1 MPEETKFESHVE
13 KQVSIISR
21 LLATE
26 TSAYV
31 FTFFGVLGALLI
43 LTLLKQPRFVLI
55 FGIGTLLAFLVI
67 MVLSISSQI
76 YDLFLDKTRGTPLGL
91 AILGLF
97 IVLVWYFVRDD
108 GVRLTLLTIV
118 ISVIFL
124 IWTLAQAYF
133 MSMPISKMSAQ
144 IASKFED
151 KPKSQVYS
159 YVVLSASVILPV
171 LYLLLSWKLLPRL
184 VSEVNKLLTLFWII
198 GMVFLVG
205 FLWILV
211 LRFLRP
217 IMNKQDAIIF
227 EGIFFALYML
237 FIFYHSLFFLAN
249 LHEATSSLVGN
260 ILDVLFMIV
269 TILYA
274 IYSFSRRAFQVKLP
288 GISENNAI
296 FLTFAF
302 GAGYASAQLYYIASA
317 ADLQE
322 SISRI
327 SSISHLLI
335 LVCSLIILLFIP
347 YSYVIA
353 KGYIVPTP
361 FREAFSLRKKELAPV
376 ERVVEEAPKEAP
388 VKEISE
394 AETVEEVTREDDV
407 REEPGEEEPS
417 EEEDVEED
425 LTKEE

>member
-1 MPEETKFESHVE
+1 MPDETEFESPAE
-13 KQVSIISR
+13 KQIIIISR

-43 LTLLKQPRFVLI
+43 LTLLKQPRLVLI
-55 FGIGTLLAFLVI
+55 FGIGTLLAFIVI
-67 MVLSISSQI
+67 MVLSISSRI
-76 YDLFLDKTRGTPLGL
+76 YELFLDKTRGTPLELG
-91 AILGLF
+91 ILGIF
-97 IVLVWYFVRDD
+97 IVLVWYFVRAD
-108 GVRLTLLTIV
+108 GVRLTLLSIV
-118 ISVIFL
+118 VTVLFL

-133 MSMPISKMSAQ
+133 MSMPISKISAQ
-144 IASKFED
+144 VASKFVDE
-151 KPKSQVYS
+151 PKSPVYS
-159 YVVLSASVILPV
+159 YVVLSASVVLPV
-171 LYLLLSWKLLPRL
+171 LYLYLSLKLLPRL
-184 VSEVNKLLTLFWII
+184 VSEANRLLTILWVI

-211 LRFLRP
+211 MRFFRP
-217 IMNKQDAIIF
+217 IMDKQDAILF
-227 EGIFFALYML
+227 GGIFFILYML

-249 LHEATSSLVGN
+249 LHEATSSRIGN

-274 IYSFSRRAFQVKLP
+274 IYSFSRRVFRVKLP
-288 GISENNAI
+288 GISEKNAI

-317 ADLQE
+317 ADLQA

-327 SSISHLLI
+327 SMISHLLI

-361 FREAFSLRKKELAPV
+361 FREVFSLRKKELAPV

-388 VKEISE
+388 VKEISD
-394 AETVEEVTREDDV
+394 AETVGEVTREEDV
-407 REEPGEEEPS
+407 REEPVEEETGEEEG
-417 EEEDVEED
+417 VEED